1 MGGVDTKQTN
11 VFGTGFFPLLA
22 EVLTATMDGTIY
34 DEIGGREAVEAVV
47 SDFYDAVLD
56 DELLVEYFEDQDM
69 AELRAHQIQF
79 ISSVTG
85 GPVEY
90 TGDDMRDAH
99 AHLDLDERDFRAVAE
114 HLESALRANGVDDAA
129 VEQILSEVAE
139 LKAPVLNQ

>member
-1 MGGVDTKQTN
+1 
-11 VFGTGFFPLLA
+11 
-22 EVLTATMDGTIY
+22 MDGTIY

-56 DELLVEYFEDQDM
+56 DEQLVEYFEDQDM

-90 TGDDMRDAH
+90 TGADMRKAH
-99 AHLDLDERDFRAVAE
+99 AHLDLDERDFQAVAK
-114 HLESALRANGVDDAA
+114 HLEAALRANGVDDAA
-129 VEQILSEVAE
+129 VEQILSEVAK
-139 LKAPVLNQ
+139 LKAPVLNR